1 MMKEMNLFV
10 GRQPILDKVGNIYGY
25 ELFYRNSEENSF
37 PNIDPEMA
45 TISVLINTFLSIGV
59 DKIAGENRV
68 FINFSEKLLEEVD
81 FFVKLHP
88 EQIVIEI
95 LEDVEITPTILDRL
109 RKLKE
114 RGFTIA
120 LDDFLMNSS
129 HMKYDRELFRLVD
142 IIKIDFLNT
151 SSLEQMEYTTLKRN
165 YPNITLLAE
174 KVESV
179 AQREYAEKLGY
190 ELFHGYFFAKPEIIK
205 GIEISSNITLHTYLL
220 NLLYSDLPDLDEIA
234 DLMMRDISLTYKLLR
249 YINSMAFDIPN
260 KISSIK
266 QALVL
271 LGAREIRKWMQ
282 ILLLYEMGE
291 GENRGS
297 IKALVEY
304 SLVRAKMCELIAK
317 RKQKRNVDEYF
328 LTGMFSLIDIIIS
341 RSKEDILPLLHL
353 SDEVTETLFGMSTE
367 ITPYLQLV
375 IAIET
380 FNWDLVYTYSEQIG
394 ISEAELSQV
403 SQEAYR
409 WVHRFE

>member
-1 MMKEMNLFV
+1 MKEMNLFV

-25 ELFYRNSEENSF
+25 ELLYRNSEENSF
-37 PNIDPEMA
+37 PNIDPEKA

-81 FFVKLHP
+81 FFVKLNP
-88 EQIVIEI
+88 RQIVIEI
-95 LEDVEITPTILDRL
+95 LEDVDITPSILDSM
-109 RKLKE
+109 RKFKE

-120 LDDFLMNSS
+120 LDDFLMNTSK
-129 HMKYDRELFRLVD
+129 MKDNRELFRLVD
-142 IIKIDFLNT
+142 IVKIDFLNT
-151 SSLEQMEYTTLKRN
+151 SPLQQKEFTTLKRN

-179 AQREYAEKLGY
+179 AQRKYAEKLGY
-190 ELFHGYFFAKPEIIK
+190 ELFQGYFFAKPEIIK
-205 GIEISSNITLHTYLL
+205 GIEISPNITLHTYLI
-220 NLLYSDLPDLDEIA
+220 NLLHSDLPDLDEVA

-249 YINSMAFDIPN
+249 YINSIAFDIPN
-260 KISSIK
+260 KVSSIK

-271 LGAREIRKWMQ
+271 LGTREIRKWMQ
-282 ILLLYEMGE
+282 ILMLYEMGE
-291 GENRGS
+291 GENKGS
-297 IKALVEY
+297 IKALIEY

-317 RKQKRNVDEYF
+317 RQQKENVDEYF

-341 RSKEDILPLLHL
+341 RSKEEILPLLHL
-353 SDEVTETLFGMSTE
+353 SDEVTKTLLGESTE
-367 ITPYLQLV
+367 MTPYLQLV
-375 IAIET
+375 IAIEK
-380 FNWDLVYTYSEQIG
+380 FNWEFVQTYSEQIG